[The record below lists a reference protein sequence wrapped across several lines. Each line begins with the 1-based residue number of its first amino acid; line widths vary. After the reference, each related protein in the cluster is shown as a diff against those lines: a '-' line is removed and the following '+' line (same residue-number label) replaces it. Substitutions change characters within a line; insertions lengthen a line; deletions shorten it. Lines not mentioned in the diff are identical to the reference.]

1 MSSDNRPMSS
11 DNRPM
16 SSYNRPMSSYN
27 RSMSS
32 YNRSMSSSSR
42 PMSSHSRSLS
52 KTKRER
58 PNNGL
63 TKLVENVGEAESIVN
78 KNLGELQQLKE
89 TRILEEEY
97 KINQTYSEP
106 GTTDSTLEVLE
117 KNFDFI
123 VKMQT
128 IGYNYEDDEMQHST
142 TIQNLNQ
149 LFSSSDFSERE
160 ILKTCKSI
168 IRVMGAQNDDLYSSH
183 PDLQSRKIAYGNT
196 ISEEIK
202 KFVNQHEHINQGYIQ
217 GDVEFAKEW
226 LKLYKH
232 RQDEEKRE
240 EYKENLI
247 KKQGEL
253 KERASVAIA
262 QLNLIESNQ
271 LNIYQ
276 ILAYSAFALGIAILP
291 RNPTLGLFVLACSNS
306 KHDIINKQLQPTM
319 FQTTTTPRSQSLF
332 QIFRA
337 ILRYEISNFT
347 TRTQM
352 LAGNIVEQILSVE
365 AVSGARDMLL
375 YSSKLMIS
383 CIKAHLLNIQEKIN
397 IFNNKFKLGYSYSK
411 NNSSLVERNSLV
423 RRAQA
428 QEKLRSQIKKEGRGY
443 NSNTKYKYPIFF
455 EKKITR
461 KKRRTKKKNNNDN
474 NY

>member
-1 MSSDNRPMSS
+1 M
-11 DNRPM
+11 
-16 SSYNRPMSSYN
+16 
-27 RSMSS
+27 
-32 YNRSMSSSSR
+32 
-42 PMSSHSRSLS
+42 
-52 KTKRER
+52 
-58 PNNGL
+58 
-63 TKLVENVGEAESIVN
+63 
-78 KNLGELQQLKE
+78 

-97 KINQTYSEP
+97 NQTYSEP

-123 VKMQT
+123 LKMQK

-149 LFSSSDFSERE
+149 LFSSSDFSEKE

-202 KFVNQHEHINQGYIQ
+202 KFVNQHEDIKQGYIQ

-226 LKLYKH
+226 LKLYEH

-383 CIKAHLLNIQEKIN
+383 CIKAHISNIQEKIN
-397 IFNNKFKLGYSYSK
+397 KFNNKFKLGSYSSK
-411 NNSSLVERNSLV
+411 NNTSLVGRNSSVGRALAQQEL
-423 RRAQA
+423 RR
-428 QEKLRSQIKKEGRGY
+428 QIKDRDY
-443 NSNTKYKYPIFF
+443 NSNTAFNSRYPKSF

-461 KKRRTKKKNNNDN
+461 GKKKRRTQKGRAQNINNNN
-474 NY
+474 NNNLENID